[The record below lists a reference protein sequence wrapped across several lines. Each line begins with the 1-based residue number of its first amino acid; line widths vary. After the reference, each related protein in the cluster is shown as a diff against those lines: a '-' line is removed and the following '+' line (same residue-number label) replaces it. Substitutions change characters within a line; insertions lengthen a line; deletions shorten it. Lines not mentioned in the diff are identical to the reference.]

1 MGQSTDAYLV
11 YGIDLGEPD
20 TFNEEG
26 EFYEFW
32 DLFDQAE
39 NDPWEVI
46 HNLSGIEYIPGNGSG
61 SLRDE
66 FRENFGVEIETHCH
80 HEYPMYLAIIP
91 GAGFSAGRGYVTEI
105 DPADMV
111 ITQEKLDDFKAG
123 LEKLKIPY
131 SEPKWMLVSYW
142 H

>member
-11 YGIDLGEPD
+11 YGIDLDEPD
-20 TFNEEG
+20 AYNEDG

-32 DLFDQAE
+32 KLFEEAE
-39 NDPWEVI
+39 DDPWEVI
-46 HNLSGIEYIPGNGSG
+46 SNLSGIEYVSG
-61 SLRDE
+61 TDSYDRRSE
-66 FRENFGVEIETHCH
+66 FRQNFGVEIETHCY

-91 GAGFSAGRGYVTEI
+91 NAGFSAARGDVTEI

-111 ITQEKLDDFKAG
+111 ITQGQLDDFKAG